1 MMIWQINLFW
11 NEKSLYICRTKPE
24 KLNEA
29 LSEALLKKIVSIR
42 LDGNIL
48 PLPVMSVYN
57 CVRIC
62 RLILPFQIYISFL

>member
-1 MMIWQINLFW
+1 MFW

-24 KLNEA
+24 KLNDA
-29 LSEALLKKIVSIR
+29 LSKALLKKIVSIR

-48 PLPVMSVYN
+48 PLPVMTVYN

-62 RLILPFQIYISFL
+62 RLILLFQIYISFL